1 MGNFR
6 IKKRYFIIATVIIVI
21 VLLFILFLQVFMLGK
36 VITGPR
42 EQELAISKPN
52 PVSNNIHKLKT
63 GYYNTVWPSEH
74 ADLIRSHAV
83 LSGGLPGDFDKSRL
97 RIAATEMHLPTWG
110 YTRGKEEIFVIGGS
124 PQFMS
129 IFTESIKTGKS
140 ISKLTAVIYSI
151 KDIFSSDIPYAAK
164 INSKTM
170 GKTVLALD
178 RGNTVNYTGGL
189 LMHANGFV
197 YAVSQSV
204 LYKIETTKMEIV
216 KSIDLPGIGN
226 RWTSYWTTYNGLQVL
241 ANGELI
247 LKGFHL
253 INNANLD
260 GYLLLI
266 DPETLQI
273 DIKQKARVSS
283 ARLMIADNYLYHV
296 NAEENLRFKIT
307 DEGFVLDHGFT
318 AKYRSKNDHS
328 TQASSPLLLPHIDM
342 VVFADNT
349 APNAKTP
356 LRLYTKSTKDKNR
369 EMQSAWA
376 FTTSTPSFNFFMI
389 AGDTFINNI
398 VVYYDPLNNLVSA
411 NKIYEDGS
419 IKLLWET
426 TNIKASA
433 SPAISAGKG
442 HIYIDD
448 YKNGKDN
455 FIVLDLLTGKEL
467 GRAELS
473 ASLPTIGTI
482 FIGENSDVFILNS
495 EAGNKAGFVS
505 RIFIQ

>member
-1 MGNFR
+1 MGDCR
-6 IKKRYFIIATVIIVI
+6 IKKRYLVTAIVI
-21 VLLFILFLQVFMLGK
+21 ALVFLFVLFLQAFMLGK
-36 VITGPR
+36 IISAPK
-42 EQELAISKPN
+42 EQEIAISKPN
-52 PVSNNIHKLKT
+52 AVSKNIHKLKT

-83 LSGGLPGDFDKSRL
+83 MSGGIPKAFDKSKL
-97 RIAATEMHLPTWG
+97 KVAATEIYMPTWG
-110 YTRGKEEIFVIGGS
+110 YTRGKDEIYVIGGS

-129 IFTESIKTGKS
+129 IFTESIKAGKS
-140 ISKLTAVIYSI
+140 VSKLTAIIYSI
-151 KDIFSSDIPYAAK
+151 TDIFSSDIPYVAK
-164 INSKTM
+164 INSITM
-170 GKTVLALD
+170 RKAILALD
-178 RGNTVNYTGGL
+178 RGTSVNYTGGL

-204 LYKIETTKMEIV
+204 LYKIEPTKMEIV
-216 KSIDLPGIGN
+216 KSIDLPRIGN
-226 RWTSYWTTYNGLQVL
+226 RLTSYWTTYNGLQVL
-241 ANGELI
+241 SNGELM

-266 DPETLQI
+266 DPETLQT
-273 DIKQKARVSS
+273 DITQKATVSS

-307 DEGFVLDHGFT
+307 DKGFILDQSFT
-318 AKYRSKNDHS
+318 SKYRSKNDQS
-328 TQASSPLLLPHIDM
+328 TQASSPMLLPKIDM

-356 LRLYTKSTKDKNR
+356 LRLYTKSAKDKNK
-369 EMQSAWA
+369 EMQSARA
-376 FTTSTPSFNFFMI
+376 FTTGTPSFNFFMV

-411 NKIYEDGS
+411 NKIFADGS

-426 TNIKASA
+426 AKIKASA
-433 SPAISAGKG
+433 SPAISAANG

-455 FIVLDLLTGKEL
+455 FIVLNLLTGKEL

-473 ASLPTIGTI
+473 ASLPTVGTI

-495 EAGNKAGFVS
+495 EAGNKTGLVS
-505 RIFIQ
+505 RIFIR